1 MLTRRDFVATSLA
14 AVAGGAIG
22 RKANVPLVGFL
33 GDRAKKLERIGIQLY
48 SVRDLMAKDFEGTLA
63 SLAQIGYKEV
73 EFAGFY
79 NRKPADIRALLQK
92 DGLVAPSAHLGFD
105 VLTKNTDQTFADV
118 AELGAQYA
126 TVAWTP
132 QEERGGAD
140 KWKAIADKFNAA
152 GRVARTHGLSFAYH
166 NHDFEFD
173 PAAGPVHPL
182 DLLVQNTDPALVNFE
197 MDVYWVTHAGQ
208 KPVEYLTKYPN
219 RFVLLHLKDGGAP
232 PDYPMTDVGSGTIDF
247 ASILRAASAMQHVF
261 VEKDLQNDPMGF
273 AHNSFNY
280 LNNLTY

>member
-1 MLTRRDFVATSLA
+1 MLTRRNFVATSLA

-22 RKANVPLVGFL
+22 QKANVPLAGFL
-33 GDRAKKLERIGIQLY
+33 SGRAKKLDRIGIQLY

-63 SLAQIGYKEV
+63 SIAQIGYKEV

-105 VLTKNTDQTFADV
+105 VLSKDTDATMAAV

-140 KWKAIADKFNAA
+140 KWKATADKFNAA
-152 GRVARTHGLSFAYH
+152 GRVAKAHGISFAYH

-173 PAAGPVHPL
+173 PAAGDVHPL
-182 DLLVQNTDPALVNFE
+182 DILVQNTDPALVNFE
-197 MDVYWVTHAGQ
+197 MDVYWVNHAGQ
-208 KPVEYLTKYPN
+208 SPVAYISKYPG
-219 RFVLLHLKDGGAP
+219 RFVLLHLKDGGPP
-232 PDYPMTDVGSGTIDF
+232 PDYTMTDVGSGTIDF
-247 ASILRAASAMQHVF
+247 ASILRADTAMQHVF
-261 VEKDLQNDPMGF
+261 VEKDVQSDPMGF
-273 AHNSFNY
+273 ARNSFNY